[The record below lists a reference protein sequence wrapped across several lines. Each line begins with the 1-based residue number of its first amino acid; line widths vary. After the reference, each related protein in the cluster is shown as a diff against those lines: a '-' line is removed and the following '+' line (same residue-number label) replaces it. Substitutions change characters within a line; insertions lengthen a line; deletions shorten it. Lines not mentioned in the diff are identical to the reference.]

1 MPDDKDKAY
10 CDYTIVE
17 DGILLS
23 YNAAQTF
30 DYVLA
35 IHYEFSWMKS
45 TGRMSKL
52 SNQDM
57 SDYVYAL
64 DKYKGGE
71 TNVFVEG
78 YDLVSLALFDADKN
92 LIYASGEYGNGGNYA
107 FVDEKGKTIHIGYI
121 DKSIKLS
128 NYPNAKYAIFS
139 TGVHSTYERVLN
151 SDGVNVG
158 WSSKKA
164 KIAII

>member
-1 MPDDKDKAY
+1 MTLNKEITEYTATIAGYVKSNGSISDNTNGKRTDYIDIADAAKIEYKAF
-10 CDYTIVE
+10 V
-17 DGILLS
+17 
-23 YNAAQTF
+23 
-30 DYVLA
+30 
-35 IHYEFSWMKS
+35 
-45 TGRMSKL
+45 
-52 SNQDM
+52 
-57 SDYVYAL
+57 
-64 DKYKGGE
+64 
-71 TNVFVEG
+71 VEG

-92 LIYASGEYGNGGNYA
+92 LIYASSEYGNGGNYA

-128 NYPNAKYAIFS
+128 DYPNAKYAIFS
-139 TGVHSTYERVLN
+139 TGVHSAYERVLN